1 MEKLSKPIN
10 VAVDGSI
17 LSFDEPRDSFQYDIY
32 VDDIKVTT
40 IDSERR
46 PNFIGATPNIGRYY
60 DTVVVHLEFDVPIS
74 ALDIEYSLDYQTWLH
89 YNDKQGIKLVPRYTE
104 DPYSIW
110 FRGYYIATGAPI
122 ENAGHIGGYTVLKG
136 YPITY
141 IGSSSGG
148 QYAYLEPQPDKA
160 YVSEETKI
168 FVQANKI
175 GNDIY
180 GFTGVTCTNCQYS
193 FAIADD
199 TQYMEITI
207 TKPTGN
213 ITVTPQFQRI
223 GFDEVTFVLSH
234 CKVSPAKQYSV
245 QYQEF
250 VTTIIPDDG
259 YELPTTTGS
268 GTTVYIGVTY
278 EADDAVFNYNAVT
291 GVISVVPVDGAI
303 TIKATCV
310 AKSEV

>member
-10 VAVDGSI
+10 VSVDGSI
-17 LSFDEPRDSFQYDIY
+17 VSFDEPRDSFQYDIY
-32 VDDIKVTT
+32 VDDRKVTT

-46 PNFIGATPNIGRYY
+46 PNFIGATPDIGRYY
-60 DTVVVHLEFDVPIS
+60 DTIAVHLEFDVPIE
-74 ALDIEYSLDYQTWLH
+74 ALEVEYSLDYQTWYH
-89 YNDKQGIKLVPRYTE
+89 YNDRQGIELVPRDTE
-104 DPYSIW
+104 DGYNIW
-110 FRGYYIATGAPI
+110 FRGYYIATGVPI
-122 ENAGHIGGYTVLKG
+122 VASQIGSYIVLKG

-148 QYAYLEPQPDKA
+148 QYTYLEPLPTKA
-160 YVSEETKI
+160 YASETTKV

-213 ITVTPQFQRI
+213 ITVTPKFQRI
-223 GFDEVTFVLSH
+223 GFDLVTFNLTN
-234 CKVSPAKQYSV
+234 CKVSPTKQYSV

-259 YELPTTTGS
+259 YELPLTTGT
-268 GTTVYIGVTY
+268 GTTVYINVEY
-278 EADDAVFNYNAVT
+278 EADDAVFNYNAET
-291 GVISVVPVDGAI
+291 GDISVIPVDGAI

-310 AKSEV
+310 KTTGV